1 MDGSASYQRDH
12 LIAKIIIYLLYLVVG
27 IVSIELD
34 APYVALVFGTSIW
47 LFGVNTVAYLV
58 ESITGHEHRHNAI

>member
-1 MDGSASYQRDH
+1 MEGSAHYQRDH
-12 LIAKIIIYLLYLVVG
+12 LIAKAIIYLLYLAVG

-47 LFGVNTVAYLV
+47 LFGINTVAYLV
-58 ESITGHEHRHNAI
+58 ERVAGHEHHHNAI

>member
-1 MDGSASYQRDH
+1 MDDSAHYQRDH
-12 LIAKIIIYLLYLVVG
+12 LVAKAIIFVLYVAVG
-27 IVSIELD
+27 ITSIELD

-58 ESITGHEHRHNAI
+58 ECVAGHEHRHNPI

>member
-1 MDGSASYQRDH
+1 MDSSVHYQRDH
-12 LIAKIIIYLLYLVVG
+12 LIAKTIIYLLYLAIG
-27 IVSIELD
+27 IVSIELN

-58 ESITGHEHRHNAI
+58 ERIAGHEHRHNAL

>member
-1 MDGSASYQRDH
+1 MNNSAHYQRDH
-12 LIAKIIIYLLYLVVG
+12 LIAKAIIYVLYLMVG
-27 IVSIELD
+27 IASIELD

-58 ESITGHEHRHNAI
+58 ECITEHDHHHNPI

>member
-1 MDGSASYQRDH
+1 M
-12 LIAKIIIYLLYLVVG
+12 LYVAVG
-27 IVSIELD
+27 IASIELD

-58 ESITGHEHRHNAI
+58 ECAAGHEHRHNPI